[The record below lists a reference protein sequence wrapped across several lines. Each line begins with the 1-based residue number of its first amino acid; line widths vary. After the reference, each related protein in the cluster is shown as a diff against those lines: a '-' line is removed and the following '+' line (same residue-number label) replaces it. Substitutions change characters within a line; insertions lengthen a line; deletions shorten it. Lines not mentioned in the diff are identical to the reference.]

1 MADAN
6 VGPDGGAA
14 PPTPASDDRQPFAA
28 GAGRRLVDVAYVV
41 TPVLACAIAWEVIAR
56 SSGLP
61 KVLFPPLEDIFR
73 ALGKMVVEGTLVR
86 DLQATFARLAV
97 SVVIGA
103 AAGTILGALMGSVR
117 AWERAFVG
125 PVNFLLAV
133 PGTALFPLAMMWFGL
148 SERTILSILIYEVAL
163 TVTAN
168 TWTGVK
174 SIDLS
179 LIRAGR
185 AFGAK
190 GPSMFWR
197 VLLPAALPSIITGY
211 RLAFSRAWRILIV
224 AEMLVSAAA
233 GLGYRLYWARELF
246 QTDVVYAGLLVVGTA
261 GLLLERV
268 VLRTLEKY
276 TVERW
281 GTVRELE

>member
-1 MADAN
+1 MAGVDI
-6 VGPDGGAA
+6 GSGGAPRTA
-14 PPTPASDDRQPFAA
+14 SPATQEPSFLA
-28 GAGRRLVDVAYVV
+28 GVTGRRLLDVVYVV
-41 TPVLACAIAWEVIAR
+41 VPILVCALTWEIVAR
-56 SSGLP
+56 SSKLP

-73 ALGKMVVEGTLVR
+73 ALGQMVEDGTLAS
-86 DLQATFARLAV
+86 DLKATFARLIISVLIGSAV
-97 SVVIGA
+97 
-103 AAGTILGALMGSVR
+103 GTVLGALMGSVR
-117 AWERAFVG
+117 AWERMFVG
-125 PVNFLLAV
+125 PINFLLAV
-133 PGTALFPLAMMWFGL
+133 PGTALFPLAIMWFGL
-148 SERTILSILIYEVAL
+148 SERAILSILVYEVAL

-190 GPSMFWR
+190 GPAMFWR

-261 GLLLERV
+261 GLLLERI

-281 GTVRELE
+281 GTVRALE

>member
-1 MADAN
+1 MANAN
-6 VGPDGGAA
+6 AGPDGAA
-14 PPTPASDDRQPFAA
+14 PPLAPSREGSPFAS
-28 GAGRRLVDVAYVV
+28 GAGRRVADVVYIV

-73 ALGKMVVEGTLVR
+73 ALGKMVVEGTLLR
-86 DLQATFARLAV
+86 DLQATFTRLAV

-103 AAGTILGALMGSVR
+103 AVGTVLGALMGSVR

-125 PVNFLLAV
+125 PINFLLAV

-148 SERTILSILIYEVAL
+148 SEKTILSILVYEVAL

-185 AFGAK
+185 AFGAS

-197 VLLPAALPSIITGY
+197 VLFPAALPSIITGY

-268 VLRTLEKY
+268 VLRTLEKV

>member
-1 MADAN
+1 MANAN
-6 VGPDGGAA
+6 AGPDGAA
-14 PPTPASDDRQPFAA
+14 PPLAPSREGSPFAS
-28 GAGRRLVDVAYVV
+28 GAGRRVADVVYVV

-73 ALGKMVVEGTLVR
+73 ALGKMVVEGTLLR
-86 DLQATFARLAV
+86 DLQATFTRLAV

-103 AAGTILGALMGSVR
+103 AVGTVLGALMGSVR

-125 PVNFLLAV
+125 PINFLLAV

-148 SERTILSILIYEVAL
+148 SEKTILSILVYEVAL

-185 AFGAK
+185 AFGAS

-197 VLLPAALPSIITGY
+197 VLFPAALPSIITGY

-268 VLRTLEKY
+268 VLRTLEKV

>member
-1 MADAN
+1 M
-6 VGPDGGAA
+6 GAKDDVAVDRA
-14 PPTPASDDRQPFAA
+14 PLTLA
-28 GAGRRLVDVAYVV
+28 GAGDWLPGVLRRRASDLAYVL
-41 TPVLACAIAWEVIAR
+41 TPILVVAIVWEAVAR
-56 SSGLP
+56 FSGWP
-61 KVLFPPLEDIFR
+61 KMLFPPLEDIFR
-73 ALGKMVVEGTLVR
+73 ALWSMIVEGTLLR
-86 DLQATFARLAV
+86 DLGATFARLAI
-97 SVVIGA
+97 SVAVGA
-103 AAGTILGALMGSVR
+103 VVGTVVGALMGSVR

-125 PVNFLLAV
+125 PINFLLAV
-133 PGTALFPLAMMWFGL
+133 PGTALFPLAMLWFGL
-148 SERTILSILIYEVAL
+148 SEGAILSILIYEVAL

-185 AFGAK
+185 AFGAN
-190 GPSMFWR
+190 GAALFRR
-197 VLLPAALPSIITGY
+197 VLFPAALPAIITGY

-268 VLRTLEKY
+268 LLRTLERI

-281 GTVRELE
+281 GTVRELD

>member
-1 MADAN
+1 MANAN
-6 VGPDGGAA
+6 AGPDGAA
-14 PPTPASDDRQPFAA
+14 PPLAPSREGSPFAS
-28 GAGRRLVDVAYVV
+28 GAGRRVADVVYVV

-73 ALGKMVVEGTLVR
+73 ALGKMVVEGTLLR
-86 DLQATFARLAV
+86 DLQATFTRLAV

-103 AAGTILGALMGSVR
+103 AVGTVLGALMGSVR

-125 PVNFLLAV
+125 PINFLLAV

-148 SERTILSILIYEVAL
+148 SEKTILSILIYEVAL

-185 AFGAK
+185 AFGAS

-197 VLLPAALPSIITGY
+197 VLFPAALPSIITGY

-268 VLRTLEKY
+268 VLRTLEKV

>member
-1 MADAN
+1 MNADIRT
-6 VGPDGGAA
+6 GGGAA
-14 PPTPASDDRQPFAA
+14 RQAPIMGARGPLTSDAI
-28 GAGRRLVDVAYVV
+28 RRWVADFLYVAMPIV
-41 TPVLACAIAWEVIAR
+41 VCAILWEATAR
-56 SSGLP
+56 WSGLP

-73 ALGKMVVEGTLVR
+73 ALWKMIVDGTLAR
-86 DLQATFARLAV
+86 DLQATFTRLVV
-97 SVVIGA
+97 SVLVGA
-103 AAGTILGALMGSVR
+103 AVGTLLGALMGSVR

-148 SERTILSILIYEVAL
+148 SQAAILSILIYEVAL

-185 AFGAK
+185 AFGAS

-276 TVERW
+276 TIERW
-281 GTVRELE
+281 GTVRALD

>member
-1 MADAN
+1 MADA
-6 VGPDGGAA
+6 DTAGGRAAA
-14 PPTPASDDRQPFAA
+14 PMPPRLDDGRASAGVRRRAA
-28 GAGRRLVDVAYVV
+28 DIVYIV
-41 TPVLACAIAWEVIAR
+41 TPVLVCALAWEVIAR
-56 SSGLP
+56 TSGLP
-61 KVLFPPLEDIFR
+61 KVLFPPLGDIFG
-73 ALGKMVVEGTLVR
+73 ALYSMIVEGTLLR
-86 DLQATFARLAV
+86 DLQATFARLVV
-97 SVVIGA
+97 SVVLGA
-103 AAGTILGALMGSVR
+103 AIGTVAGALMGSVR

-125 PVNFLLAV
+125 PINFLLAV

-148 SERTILSILIYEVAL
+148 SERAILSILVYEVAL

-168 TWTGVK
+168 TWSGVK

-185 AFGAK
+185 AFGAH
-190 GPSMFWR
+190 GPALFWR

-246 QTDVVYAGLLVVGTA
+246 QTNVVYAGLLVVGTA

-268 VLRTLEKY
+268 VLRTLERY

>member
-1 MADAN
+1 
-6 VGPDGGAA
+6 
-14 PPTPASDDRQPFAA
+14 
-28 GAGRRLVDVAYVV
+28 
-41 TPVLACAIAWEVIAR
+41 
-56 SSGLP
+56 
-61 KVLFPPLEDIFR
+61 VLFPPLEDIFR
-73 ALGKMVVEGTLVR
+73 ALGKMVVEGTLLR

-103 AAGTILGALMGSVR
+103 AAGTVLGALMGSVR

-125 PVNFLLAV
+125 PINFLLAV

-148 SERTILSILIYEVAL
+148 SEKTLLSILVYEVAL

-185 AFGAK
+185 AFGAN

-197 VLLPAALPSIITGY
+197 VLFPAALPSIITGY

-268 VLRTLEKY
+268 VLRTLEKV

>member
-1 MADAN
+1 
-6 VGPDGGAA
+6 
-14 PPTPASDDRQPFAA
+14 
-28 GAGRRLVDVAYVV
+28 
-41 TPVLACAIAWEVIAR
+41 
-56 SSGLP
+56 
-61 KVLFPPLEDIFR
+61 
-73 ALGKMVVEGTLVR
+73 
-86 DLQATFARLAV
+86 
-97 SVVIGA
+97 
-103 AAGTILGALMGSVR
+103 
-117 AWERAFVG
+117 
-125 PVNFLLAV
+125 
-133 PGTALFPLAMMWFGL
+133 
-148 SERTILSILIYEVAL
+148 
-163 TVTAN
+163 
-168 TWTGVK
+168 VK

-185 AFGAK
+185 AFGAS

-197 VLLPAALPSIITGY
+197 VLFPAALPSIITGY

-268 VLRTLEKY
+268 VLRTLEKV

>member
-1 MADAN
+1 MA
-6 VGPDGGAA
+6 GADIESRRA
-14 PPTPASDDRQPFAA
+14 PPPAPATGRESAFFA
-28 GAGRRLVDVAYVV
+28 GATGRRLLDVVYVV
-41 TPVLACAIAWEVIAR
+41 GPVLACALVWEIVAR
-56 SSGLP
+56 SSNLP
-61 KVLFPPLEDIFR
+61 KVLLPPLEDIFR
-73 ALGKMVVEGTLVR
+73 ALARMVADGTLAS
-86 DLQATFARLAV
+86 DLKATFARLIV
-97 SVVIGA
+97 SVLIGA
-103 AAGTILGALMGSVR
+103 AIGTVLGALMGSVR
-117 AWERAFVG
+117 AWERMFVG
-125 PVNFLLAV
+125 PINFLLAV

-148 SERTILSILIYEVAL
+148 SERAILSILIYEVAL

-190 GPSMFWR
+190 GPAMFWR
-197 VLLPAALPSIITGY
+197 VLMPAALPSIITGY

-246 QTDVVYAGLLVVGTA
+246 QTDVVYAGLFVVGTA
-261 GLLLERV
+261 GLLLERI

-281 GTVRELE
+281 GTVRALE

>member
-1 MADAN
+1 MANAN
-6 VGPDGGAA
+6 AGPDGAA
-14 PPTPASDDRQPFAA
+14 PPLAPSREGSPFAS
-28 GAGRRLVDVAYVV
+28 GAGRRVADVVYVV

-73 ALGKMVVEGTLVR
+73 ALGKMVVEGTLLR
-86 DLQATFARLAV
+86 DLQATFTRLAV

-103 AAGTILGALMGSVR
+103 AVGTVLGALMGSVR

-125 PVNFLLAV
+125 PINVLLAV

-148 SERTILSILIYEVAL
+148 SEKTILSILVYEVAL

-185 AFGAK
+185 AFGAS

-197 VLLPAALPSIITGY
+197 VLFPAALPSIITGY

-268 VLRTLEKY
+268 VLRTLEKV

>member
-1 MADAN
+1 MHAKDDATVDRVPLTLEAANDWLPGVLRRRAADI
-6 VGPDGGAA
+6 
-14 PPTPASDDRQPFAA
+14 
-28 GAGRRLVDVAYVV
+28 AYVL
-41 TPVLACAIAWEVIAR
+41 TPILVVALIWEAIARFGGW
-56 SSGLP
+56 P
-61 KVLFPPLEDIFR
+61 KMLFPPLEDIFH
-73 ALGKMVVEGTLVR
+73 ALWTMIVEGTLLR
-86 DLQATFARLAV
+86 DLGATFARLAV
-97 SVVIGA
+97 SVAVGA
-103 AAGTILGALMGSVR
+103 SIGTIVGALMGSVR
-117 AWERAFVG
+117 GWERAFVG
-125 PVNFLLAV
+125 PINFLLAV
-133 PGTALFPLAMMWFGL
+133 PGTALFPLAMLWFGL
-148 SERTILSILIYEVAL
+148 SEGAILSILIYEVAL

-174 SIDLS
+174 SIDVS

-185 AFGAK
+185 AFGAQ
-190 GPSMFWR
+190 GASLFRR
-197 VLLPAALPSIITGY
+197 VLFPAALPAIITGY

-268 VLRTLEKY
+268 LLRTLERI

-281 GTVRELE
+281 GTVRELD

>member
-1 MADAN
+1 MANAN
-6 VGPDGGAA
+6 AGPDGAA
-14 PPTPASDDRQPFAA
+14 PPLAPSREGSPFAS
-28 GAGRRLVDVAYVV
+28 GAGRRVADVVYIV

-73 ALGKMVVEGTLVR
+73 ALGKMVVEGTLLR

-103 AAGTILGALMGSVR
+103 AVGTVLGALMGSVR

-125 PVNFLLAV
+125 PINFLLAV

-148 SERTILSILIYEVAL
+148 SEKTILSILVYEVAL

-185 AFGAK
+185 AFGAS

-197 VLLPAALPSIITGY
+197 VLFPAALPSIITGY

-268 VLRTLEKY
+268 VLRTLEKV

-281 GTVRELE
+281 GTVRVLE